1 MVLLGF
7 EDGMGDPQPRVMLPQ
22 LGDQVVRHQ
31 AHRRRQSVQHD
42 GHEGLKTE
50 SRFHDR
56 SSEVSS
62 RGRGGGEEKQHIVK
76 GGTHLQREK
85 HGAGGD
91 GEGEDVGNRA
101 DDDVRQQDLL
111 LQ

>member
-42 GHEGLKTE
+42 GHKGLQTE

-62 RGRGGGEEKQHIVK
+62 RGRGGGEEK

-85 HGAGGD
+85 DGAGRD

-111 LQ
+111 LQGVP